1 MKLAMTDKEI
11 LLSDLSDKAKVLRF
25 YLKDYFT
32 EKNFS
37 KHPNSTEKNFSKLSD
52 LLKKISVDL
61 DCTDR
66 TIWSA
71 YSDLLKK
78 ISVATEKN
86 FSKNWVTEK
95 NFSGIIGLDSV
106 ASRFTEKNFS
116 KNAKNSL
123 YYIYNN
129 ISIDIDKYNILIKE
143 YKEEY
148 IKEILERIE
157 KYEIENNKKYK
168 DYYKTIRNR
177 IKTDHKASNHSLEVI
192 NNPDLQKIYEII
204 AKYSDWVVDWSFQ
217 DCKPL
222 LDKIQESRSHRY
234 EDVFYTFDQFMLA
247 CISNPDISKIYSLAN
262 PQKLAMNFWSLINK
276 VRAGIQN
283 KIQNIRP
290 AYDLRSKK
298 P

>member
-1 MKLAMTDKEI
+1 MTDKEI

-25 YLKDYFT
+25 YLKNYFT
-32 EKNFS
+32 AENCS
-37 KHPNSTEKNFSKLSD
+37 KSTKSTAENCSKISD
-52 LLKKISVDL
+52 LLQKIAVDL
-61 DCTDR
+61 QCGER
-66 TIWSA
+66 TIWYA
-71 YSDLLKK
+71 YQNLLQK
-78 ISVATEKN
+78 IAVATAKN
-86 FSKNWVTEK
+86 CSKNWVTAE
-95 NFSGIIGLDSV
+95 NCSGNIGLDSI
-106 ASRFTEKNFS
+106 ASRFTAKNCS

-168 DYYKTIRNR
+168 DYYKTIRNQ
-177 IKTDHKASNHSLEVI
+177 IKNDHKSSNHSLAVI
-192 NNPDLQKIYEII
+192 NNPDLKKIYEII
-204 AKYSDWVVDWSFQ
+204 AKYSDWVVDWNLL

-222 LDKIQESRSHRY
+222 LDKIQENRSQRY
-234 EDVFYTFDQFMLA
+234 DDVFHTFDKFMLA

-276 VRAGIQN
+276 ARAGIQN
-283 KIQNIRP
+283 KIQNTRP
-290 AYDLRSKK
+290 VYDLRSKK
-298 P
+298 S